1 MPGRGIP
8 NRSAAEGGYAAKAR
22 HGSRG
27 ANYDSAARQTDN
39 EGAVPRN
46 GSLHKVRSST
56 VRAGARIYAVAMDV
70 EEELEF
76 SPTCAMCLMQ
86 QLEPVEVG
94 RHVVWECP
102 SCGLVRI
109 A

>member
-1 MPGRGIP
+1 MPEIERKFLVEVVPPLDDGGWSSSRLEQGYLAITDDVEVRVRRADGGRA
-8 NRSAAEGGYAAKAR
+8 RLTVKSAPGL
-22 HGSRG
+22 SR
-27 ANYDSAARQTDN
+27 
-39 EGAVPRN
+39 
-46 GSLHKVRSST
+46 
-56 VRAGARIYAVAMDV
+56 V